1 MGEISPKLLDLMMN
15 KKERECFY
23 DHTTSCDEK
32 KLELKLGLPCE
43 EDWQNKQ
50 VRERKKQD
58 SSSLLSL
65 NYLNNNGG
73 ISSNRVQLQSQA
85 CYSRTVALQQNAGKN
100 NTAVLPNIS
109 QKRAAPTPVVGWPPI
124 RSFRKNL
131 ASSSSGKS
139 SAEPPQTVIPSK
151 PVNEKQPTENS
162 NKGLFVKINMDGVPI
177 GRKVD
182 LNAHNCYDSL
192 SSAIDMLFRGL
203 LTALQVSSSPTG
215 GTENKQNDEQKPI
228 TGLLDGTGEYTL
240 VYEDNEG
247 DRMLVGDVPWQ
258 MFVSTAKRLR
268 VLKTADLPTLRRG
281 GSKKDK
287 VMVESVAK

>member
-15 KKERECFY
+15 KRENECFY
-23 DHTTSCDEK
+23 DHNPSSCDEK

-58 SSSLLSL
+58 SLLSL

-73 ISSNRVQLQSQA
+73 GGVRVQSQS
-85 CYSRTVALQQNAGKN
+85 T
-100 NTAVLPNIS
+100 IS

-139 SAEPPQTVIPSK
+139 SAEPQTVIPTK
-151 PVNEKQPTENS
+151 PANEKRPAAENS

-182 LNAHNCYDSL
+182 LNAYNCYDSL
-192 SSAIDMLFRGL
+192 SSAIDTLFRGL
-203 LTALQVSSSPTG
+203 LTALQVSSSAG
-215 GTENKQNDEQKPI
+215 GMENKQNNEQKPI

-258 MFVSTAKRLR
+258 MFVSTVKRLR
-268 VLKTADLPTLRRG
+268 VLKTSDLPTLRRVG
-281 GSKKDK
+281 KKDK
-287 VMVESVAK
+287 LMVENGSK